1 MRDKHA
7 RRRILI
13 LENQVSRWDLSIQ
26 AQQDAMLQKFKD
38 GDYVTYADYQKLEA
52 ERDALKEL
60 NGELIIVLE
69 DIQGMDDSSL
79 WEQND
84 TVSYI
89 AKFARQAINKARE
102 VMDEM

>member
-1 MRDKHA
+1 MMNKPIPDP
-7 RRRILI
+7 LI
-13 LENQVSRWDLSIQ
+13 DEIEAYKAKCS
-26 AQQDAMLQKFKD
+26 
-38 GDYVTYADYQKLEA
+38 YLEA
-52 ERDALKEL
+52 ERDALKAV
-60 NGELIIVLE
+60 NAELIVVLE

-102 VMDEM
+102 VMDE